1 MLTLIENMC
10 MFGDRSNDNICLS
23 ILSLSFYIPN
33 SQQWC
38 CHYFPLCVYLRNEWS
53 FFLFMVLNEGQEN
66 KTFIWPFTQVAIH
79 QYSKDQSLFLSGS
92 FVFLIVCTIS
102 KVIIWLQRR
111 NYWNVLLY
119 IHFIPWNDA
128 VNNSSKLI

>member
-1 MLTLIENMC
+1 MH
-10 MFGDRSNDNICLS
+10 GDRSNGNICLS
-23 ILSLSFYIPN
+23 ILSLSFYIPES
-33 SQQWC
+33 SQWS
-38 CHYFPLCVYLRNEWS
+38 CHYFPLCVYLQNEWP
-53 FFLFMVLNEGQEN
+53 FLLLMVLNGGQEN

-111 NYWNVLLY
+111 NYWNVLFY
-119 IHFIPWNDA
+119 AHSITSNDV
-128 VNNSSKLI
+128 VNRSSKLI